1 MKPPE
6 TDTNPVLQLDG
17 LWLTYGRVVTAVRDV
32 SLSLQE
38 GEFLTLLGP
47 SGSGKTSTLRLIG
60 GFERPS
66 RGRILLRGDDVTD
79 LPANARDTATVFQS
93 GALFPHKTVA
103 QNIAYGLRM
112 RRIPRDEIATRIAEI
127 LRVVDLAGYDDR
139 LPGQMSGGQRQR
151 VALARSLVLRPS
163 VLLFD
168 EPLSALDLS
177 LRLQLRAEIRRLH
190 EEIGFTAVFV
200 THDQGEAMALSDR
213 VAVMGKGEIVQ
224 IGTPEQIYNQ
234 PATEFVT
241 TFIGES
247 CLLTLTI
254 DNDSIR
260 DDAGG
265 PVAMHLS
272 RRPAP
277 GVHRLYLRPAK
288 LVAGAAAADSP
299 NRLTGRLTMV
309 EFQGETRRYHVQAG
323 ALRLVCDSAQP
334 LGVEPGADVTIGW
347 QDEDARWFA

>member
-1 MKPPE
+1 MTITANE
-6 TDTNPVLQLDG
+6 GDPVLQLDG
-17 LWLTYGRVVTAVRDV
+17 LCLTYGAVTAVRDL
-32 SLSLQE
+32 SLSLPR

-66 RGRILLRGDDVTD
+66 RGRIMLNGSDVTH
-79 LPANARDTATVFQS
+79 LPPSARDTATIFQS

-112 RRIPRDEIATRIAEI
+112 RKLPRHEIATRVAEI

-139 LPGQMSGGQRQR
+139 LPSQMSGGQRQR
-151 VALARSLVLRPS
+151 VALARSLVLRPG

-213 VAVMGKGEIVQ
+213 VAVMNRGEIAQ

-241 TFIGES
+241 TFVGES
-247 CLLTLTI
+247 CVLPLTI
-254 DNDSIR
+254 DADSIR
-260 DDAGG
+260 DPAGET
-265 PVAMHLS
+265 VSLQLS
-272 RRPAP
+272 HRPAP
-277 GVHRLYLRPAK
+277 GAHRLYLRPAK
-288 LVAGAAAADSP
+288 LAAGAAGAKSP
-299 NRLTGRLTMV
+299 NHLTGRLTMV

-323 ALRLVCDSAQP
+323 QLRLVCDSPVP
-334 LGVEPGADVTIGW
+334 LGIEPGSDLTLGW
-347 QDEDARWFA
+347 QDADARWFA

>member
-1 MKPPE
+1 M
-6 TDTNPVLQLDG
+6 TNNGDPVLQLDG
-17 LWLTYGRVVTAVRDV
+17 LCLTYGTVTAVRDL
-32 SLSLQE
+32 SLSLGA

-66 RGRILLRGDDVTD
+66 WGRIWISGSDVTH
-79 LPANARDTATVFQS
+79 LPPNARDTATIFQS
-93 GALFPHKTVA
+93 GGLFPHKTAA

-112 RRIPRDEIATRIAEI
+112 RKVPRDEIAARVAEI
-127 LRVVDLAGYDDR
+127 LRVVDLVGYDDR

-151 VALARSLVLRPS
+151 VALARSLVLRPG

-213 VAVMGKGEIVQ
+213 IAVMNQGQIVQ
-224 IGTPEQIYNQ
+224 IGTPEQIYIH
-234 PATEFVT
+234 PASEFVT

-247 CLLTLTI
+247 CLLPLTI
-254 DNDSIR
+254 DADTIR
-260 DDAGG
+260 DPHGE
-265 PVAMHLS
+265 PIRLHL
-272 RRPAP
+272 RDRPAS
-277 GVHRLYLRPAK
+277 GQYRLYLRPAK
-288 LVAGAAAADSP
+288 LMAGAAAAESP
-299 NRLTGRLTMV
+299 NRLTGRLNMV
-309 EFQGETRRYHVQAG
+309 EFQGETRRYHLQAG
-323 ALRLVCDSAQP
+323 ALRLICESSLA
-334 LGVEPGADVTIGW
+334 LGGEPGSDLTIGW
-347 QDEDARWFA
+347 QNDDARWFA